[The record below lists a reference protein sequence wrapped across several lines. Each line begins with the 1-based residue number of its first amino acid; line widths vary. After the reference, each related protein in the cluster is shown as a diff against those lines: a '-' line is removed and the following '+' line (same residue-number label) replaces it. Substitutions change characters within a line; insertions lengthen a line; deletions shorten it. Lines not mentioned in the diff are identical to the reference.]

1 MLLCASLGNQ
11 KTHNLILPLDP
22 PRSVGALMTLIV
34 FTLSNARRFYSS
46 MGNPLDMKGLTHK
59 MQAITKN
66 NMLDISI
73 LLIHET
79 RFLYQ

>member
-46 MGNPLDMKGLTHK
+46 MGNPMGRKALTRVVSMVTVLK
-59 MQAITKN
+59 QNLNGGSNQAK
-66 NMLDISI
+66 
-73 LLIHET
+73 
-79 RFLYQ
+79 